1 MKGKTKAMERK
12 AKLAIIDDL
21 TSAIAQLQTPDPV
34 ACLTARHLLKRTLHK
49 VQNIQTQPEQKQ
61 QKQAHAYTG
70 YDREWLS
77 SPATD
82 VTNTEILPG
91 EVFVNT
97 ADFDSG
103 IRQLLPRYDE
113 MLKAIAN
120 CIPPTAQRILELGC
134 GTGELSLK
142 ILHRC
147 PSAQIIALD
156 YSPRMLEFAK
166 HKIESA
172 GYAARWKGIEADF
185 GNWTNEPD
193 KINIG
198 IGFDAVVSSL
208 AIHHLT
214 NEMKLKLFQRIRESL
229 NRKGVFWNA
238 DPILP
243 ESEAIAAIYQAVR
256 EEWAAFNGTT
266 LAEIRAKIG
275 NSAPHGYSHPDQLAT
290 LDNHL
295 QMLKTAGFDTV
306 AVPWKYYGLAVFGGE
321 IS

>member
-1 MKGKTKAMERK
+1 MEPRE
-12 AKLAIIDDL
+12 KLLIQGIIDDL
-21 TSAIAQLQTPDPV
+21 TTAIAQLENYNQFSRWT
-34 ACLTARHLLKRTLHK
+34 TRMLLKAAIYK
-49 VQNIQTQPEQKQ
+49 AENIE
-61 QKQAHAYTG
+61 KQAAGKQKPQAIAYTG

-77 SPATD
+77 SHATA
-82 VTNTEILPG
+82 VNTTEIFPG
-91 EVFVNT
+91 EVFGNT

-113 MLKAIAN
+113 MLNAIAH
-120 CIPPTAQRILELGC
+120 CIPTNAQRILELGC

-147 PSAQIIALD
+147 PSAEIVALD
-156 YSPRMLEFAK
+156 YSPRMLQFAK

-172 GYAARWKGIEADF
+172 GYLNRWKGIEADF
-185 GNWTNEPD
+185 GDWTKEPD

-214 NEMKLKLFQRIRESL
+214 NEMKLNLFQRIRESL

-243 ESEAIAAIYQAVR
+243 ESDAIAAIYQAVR
-256 EEWAAFNGTT
+256 EEWAVFNGTNLT
-266 LAEIRAKIG
+266 EIRAKIG
-275 NSAPHGYSHPDQLAT
+275 KSAPHGYSHPDQLAT

-295 QMLKTAGFDTV
+295 QMLETAGFDTV

-321 IS
+321 VS